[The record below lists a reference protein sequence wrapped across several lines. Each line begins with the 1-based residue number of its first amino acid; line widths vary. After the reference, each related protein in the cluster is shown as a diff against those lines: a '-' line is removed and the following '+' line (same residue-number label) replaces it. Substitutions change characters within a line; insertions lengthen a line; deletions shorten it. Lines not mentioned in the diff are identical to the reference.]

1 MEEKQIIIE
10 RWEKLGFL
18 KGFEGQQ
25 KEIAACFYNSLAK
38 ACLEKEADN
47 FLKNVNKNDSEIVN
61 DNFDVIRDLSF
72 VIARKLVEKP
82 EIYVLMVND
91 DLDDLSKHMLRMM
104 ILSFNEMYLEQED
117 GTDKDVAYCEKFS
130 KQFTE
135 DYLLI
140 SFLSEEEEEEED

>member
-1 MEEKQIIIE
+1 MEEKQKIIE

-18 KGFEGQQ
+18 KGLEGEQ

-91 DLDDLSKHMLRMM
+91 DLDDLSKHMLRMI

-117 GTDKDVAYCEKFS
+117 GTDKDVAYCTRFAE
-130 KQFTE
+130 QFAK
-135 DYLLI
+135 DYMMI
-140 SFLSEEEEEEED
+140 KFLSEEDEE

>member
-1 MEEKQIIIE
+1 MEEKQKIIE

-18 KGFEGQQ
+18 KGLEGEQ

-91 DLDDLSKHMLRMM
+91 DLDDLSKHMLRMI

-140 SFLSEEEEEEED
+140 SFLSEEEED